1 MARART
7 GLFVAE
13 RLARDMRA
21 SWAASRLVRWRY
33 GAGSLDRL
41 VIAPQDLRTADPT
54 NASEIY
60 AGHFAFAGKM
70 VAVNGRSPFEMP
82 APSQEWAEELMS
94 FAWLRHLRAAGTAIA
109 QQNARALIDEWIHV
123 CGGYDPRSWEPTIL
137 SRRVISWLAHAPM
150 ILENADHDFY
160 RRFLRSLLKQ
170 VRFLRKVSRDAQDG
184 YPRLVSAIA
193 LSFAGLCMAG
203 QGRLLK
209 VAQRRLAHEL
219 GRQILPDGVHV
230 SRNPGV
236 LVELLLDLLPLRQ
249 AFAARSVPPDAL
261 MNAIDRTMPMLRF
274 FRHRDGTLGNFNGMG
289 ATAADHLA
297 TLLAYDDARG
307 RPIAAAPHGGYQRME
322 AGSTVVLMDTGP
334 PPPIAVAGEAHA
346 GCLSFEMSVGRHRL
360 VVNCGVPTANRAA
373 WRAAARAT
381 AAHSTAVL
389 ADTSSCRFLTGG
401 FAESV
406 CGTPI
411 VDGPHDVRAA
421 RSERADSIMV
431 RASHDGY
438 APRFG
443 VLHQRSLRLTADG
456 SRLDGEDVFQ
466 DAAAHIKVEDDD
478 FAIRFHLHPAVKVS
492 PIGAGESLL
501 LVLPDRDSW
510 MFAVHDLKPVLEES
524 VYLGATDGPRR
535 TVQIVLHGRLR
546 TSTRIRWTFIRT
558 DAGMAAGRPA

>member
-13 RLARDMRA
+13 RLARDLRA
-21 SWAASRLVRWRY
+21 SLAASRLMRWRY

-70 VAVNGRSPFEMP
+70 VAVDGRSPFEMP
-82 APSQEWAEELMS
+82 APSQEWAEDLMS
-94 FAWLRHLRAAGTAIA
+94 FAWLRHLRAAGTTIA
-109 QQNARALIDEWIHV
+109 QQNARALIDEWIQIR
-123 CGGYDPRSWEPTIL
+123 GGYDPLAWEPTIL
-137 SRRVISWLAHAPM
+137 SRRIISWLAHAPM

-170 VRFLRKVSRDAQDG
+170 VRFLSKISRDAQDG
-184 YPRLVSAIA
+184 YPRLISAIA
-193 LSFAGLCMAG
+193 LCFAGLCMAG

-209 VAQRRLAHEL
+209 AAQRRLAYEL

-307 RPIAAAPHGGYQRME
+307 KPIAAEYETERSQHVICAI
-322 AGSTVVLMDTGP
+322 DTGRLMRP
-334 PPPIAVAGEAHA
+334 PLGELAKIDY
-346 GCLSFEMSVGRHRL
+346 
-360 VVNCGVPTANRAA
+360 VVNTA
-373 WRAAARAT
+373 
-381 AAHSTAVL
+381 
-389 ADTSSCRFLTGG
+389 
-401 FAESV
+401 
-406 CGTPI
+406 
-411 VDGPHDVRAA
+411 
-421 RSERADSIMV
+421 
-431 RASHDGY
+431 
-438 APRFG
+438 
-443 VLHQRSLRLTADG
+443 
-456 SRLDGEDVFQ
+456 
-466 DAAAHIKVEDDD
+466 
-478 FAIRFHLHPAVKVS
+478 
-492 PIGAGESLL
+492 LL
-501 LVLPDRDSW
+501 LSYVVSLKGDHVGLLSLPTKWCFSCSKAR
-510 MFAVHDLKPVLEES
+510 
-524 VYLGATDGPRR
+524 
-535 TVQIVLHGRLR
+535 
-546 TSTRIRWTFIRT
+546 
-558 DAGMAAGRPA
+558 

>member
-7 GLFVAE
+7 SLFVAE

-21 SWAASRLVRWRY
+21 GWAATRLVRWRY
-33 GAGSLDRL
+33 SAGALDRL

-60 AGHFAFAGKM
+60 AGRFAFAGKL
-70 VAVNGRSPFEMP
+70 VVVDRRSAFQMP
-82 APSQEWAEELMS
+82 PPSPEWAEELMS
-94 FAWLRHLRAAGTAIA
+94 FAWLRHLRAAGTEAA
-109 QQNARALIDEWIHV
+109 QHNARTLIDEWIEFQ
-123 CGGYDPRSWEPTIL
+123 GGFDPAAWEPTVL
-137 SRRVISWLAHAPM
+137 ARRIIVWLAHAPM
-150 ILENADHDFY
+150 ILERADHEFY

-170 VRFLRKVSRDAQDG
+170 VRFLRKVAADAPDG

-193 LSFAGLCMAG
+193 LCFAGLCMAG

-209 VAQRRLAHEL
+209 AAQHRLSEEL
-219 GRQILPDGVHV
+219 SRQILPDGVHI

-249 AFAARSVPPDAL
+249 AFAARSVPPAAL
-261 MNAIDRTMPMLRF
+261 LNAVDRTMPMLRF
-274 FRHRDGTLGNFNGMG
+274 FRHRDGTLANFNGMG
-289 ATAADHLA
+289 PTAADHLA

-307 RPIAAAPHGGYQRME
+307 RPIANAPHGGYQRLE
-322 AGSTVVLMDTGP
+322 AGATVVLVDTGAAP
-334 PPPIAVAGEAHA
+334 PLAVSGEAHA
-346 GCLSFEMSVGRHRL
+346 GCLSFELSTGRHRV

-401 FAESV
+401 FAERV
-406 CGTPI
+406 GVPI
-411 VDGPHDVRAA
+411 VEGPRDVRVERTQ
-421 RSERADSIMV
+421 RSDSIVV

-438 APRFG
+438 VSRFG

-466 DAAAHIKVEDDD
+466 DAAQHVKVGDDD
-478 FAIRFHLHPAVKVS
+478 YAIRFHLHPAVKVS
-492 PIGAGESLL
+492 AIGAGESLL

-510 MFAVHDLKPVLEES
+510 LFASHGLTPDIEES

-546 TSTRIRWTFIRT
+546 ASTRIRWTFIRT
-558 DAGMAAGRPA
+558 DAGVDAGRTA